1 VERVIALSAEHLNCG
16 CGSMLPARRAVVLAG
31 FVLLHCVAQAGAQ
44 NFPEKQIKIIVPF
57 GPGGPTDV
65 AARLVAQSLQSAF
78 GQSAIVDNRPGAGGA
93 IGARAVASAEPDG
106 HTLLLGSSATLAIV
120 PAVLKNPGFDPL
132 RNFTP
137 VAKISDSCE
146 VLIVHPSFV
155 ANSVEEL
162 VQEAKAKPGAL
173 NYASAGPGNQTHL
186 VAEMFKAGKG
196 IDLVHV
202 PYKSGAEMVT
212 AVLGQQVH
220 MAFVDISV
228 LLPLIREGK
237 LKALAV
243 TSANRNKTLPQV
255 PTLIESGLQEFV
267 VTFWTGV
274 VAPAGTPAPIID
286 RLNSAINSTLRSPES
301 QNIISNLGGETDA
314 GPPSHF
320 QKYLQGEVMRWN
332 SVAKAIGVSVD

>member
-1 VERVIALSAEHLNCG
+1 
-16 CGSMLPARRAVVLAG
+16 MLPARVGIVLAG
-31 FVLLHCVAQAGAQ
+31 FVLLHCVGQTGAQ
-44 NFPEKQIKIIVPF
+44 NFPEKQIRIIVPF

-78 GQSAIVDNRPGAGGA
+78 GQSAIVENRPGAGGA
-93 IGARAVASAEPDG
+93 IGARAAATAEPDG

-120 PAVLKNPGFDPL
+120 PAVLKNPGFDPVK
-132 RNFTP
+132 NFTP

-146 VLIVHPSFV
+146 VLIVHPSFA

-162 VQEAKAKPGAL
+162 VQEAKSKPGKL

-212 AVLGQQVH
+212 AVLGEQVH

-255 PTLIESGLQEFV
+255 PTLIESGLKDFV

-274 VAPAGTPAPIID
+274 VAPAGTPSAIVD
-286 RLNSAINSTLRSPES
+286 RLNTAINTNLRSPES
-301 QNIISNLGGETDA
+301 QAIVSNLGGETDT

-320 QKYLQGEVMRWN
+320 QNFLQEEVKRWN
-332 SVAKAIGVSVD
+332 SVARSVGVSVD